1 MKPVK
6 SKIIENKKIKETKLL
21 NAAFELFTSKDIQ
34 NVTISEIAKKAG
46 VAKGTFYLYFKDK
59 DQICDILISRE
70 ASRIFLNAQEK
81 LDENDIRNFED
92 SIIYLINQILNELES
107 NKQVASFI
115 QKNLSWGIFSDY
127 VHKSYSN
134 DELHIRKRFAE
145 LAEKNAYNYED
156 PNLVLFMIID
166 FVGSTCYSS
175 IVKNE
180 PLPIREY
187 KPYLFDAIRAILQ
200 SQKKS

>member
-1 MKPVK
+1 MKRGETSEVK
-6 SKIIENKKIKETKLL
+6 NNRKQENKRNKITKRGI
-21 NAAFELFTSKDIQ
+21 ELFTSKDIQ

-59 DQICDILISRE
+59 DQIRDILISRQ

-145 LAEKNAYNYED
+145 LAEKNAYN
-156 PNLVLFMIID
+156 
-166 FVGSTCYSS
+166 
-175 IVKNE
+175 
-180 PLPIREY
+180 
-187 KPYLFDAIRAILQ
+187 
-200 SQKKS
+200 